1 MKLNKFLELVVAAL
15 AIVGLLTL
23 IAGSQTVAT
32 ILFTA
37 AMFAVLVLFLV
48 MSMGYML
55 IASIIFL
62 IYGANTY
69 LI

>member
-23 IAGSQTVAT
+23 IAGIQTVAS

-37 AMFAVLVLFLV
+37 AMFAVLVLFLL
-48 MSMGYML
+48 MSMGYLL
-55 IASIIFL
+55 IACIIFL
-62 IYGANTY
+62 IYGVNTY